1 MLRQVSNGSKVHP
14 TSRVDADDSRVNS
27 TMLSNDRSVVLKTL
41 IRRRADRKKIEERL
55 VSTQNVTT
63 GEIADEERRVKGR
76 VARNEG

>member
-1 MLRQVSNGSKVHP
+1 
-14 TSRVDADDSRVNS
+14 
-27 TMLSNDRSVVLKTL
+27 MLSNDRSVVLKTL